1 MADLRFVLTRYDERI
16 ISYSIDV
23 TASRLESINFY
34 GNQDEANVNIG
45 DIFVAKVTNVMT
57 NIKAAFID
65 YQKGSHGLDHGYLPF
80 NKNTEPIL
88 INRTYDGRLKAGDEV
103 LVQLEKEAVRSKEPV
118 FTYKLSSKYMESAD
132 ELEKVVSSGIHRTCY
147 SRVWKSPSPYL
158 IDLRNMKWMDYSQ
171 IVSDDSV
178 LYGELSEFVKMSL
191 PEMADRLKLYE
202 DKSYGLN
209 KLYSIETKLEGLLGK
224 KVWLKSGAYLVIEK
238 TEAMYVIDVNSGKN
252 ISKKTNADYI
262 FSINMEAAEEI
273 MYQIR
278 LRNLTGM
285 ILIDF
290 INMESE
296 EDKLQLLDELSYL
309 ASLDKIKT
317 KVIDMTALDLV
328 EITRMKN
335 KKSLYEQLQTLQF

>member
-1 MADLRFVLTRYDERI
+1 
-16 ISYSIDV
+16 
-23 TASRLESINFY
+23 
-34 GNQDEANVNIG
+34 
-45 DIFVAKVTNVMT
+45 
-57 NIKAAFID
+57 
-65 YQKGSHGLDHGYLPF
+65 
-80 NKNTEPIL
+80 
-88 INRTYDGRLKAGDEV
+88 
-103 LVQLEKEAVRSKEPV
+103 
-118 FTYKLSSKYMESAD
+118 MESAD
-132 ELEKVVSSGIHRTCY
+132 ELEKVVKSGIHRTCY

-178 LYGELSEFVKMSL
+178 LYGELSEFVKLSL

-209 KLYSIETKLEGLLGK
+209 KLYSIETKLEELLGK

-252 ISKKTNADYI
+252 ISKKTSADYI

-335 KKSLYEQLQTLQF
+335 KKSLGEQVFGK